1 MGNGTVAKMVGA
13 HDVGVVGGG
22 KGMPLTGWSTVGG
35 DLRIPHF
42 VGMHALQALPLLAML
57 LVVLCRWLPVLRP
70 APRRARLIVIAGVGY
85 AGLVALVT
93 WQAERGQS
101 LIRPD

>member
-1 MGNGTVAKMVGA
+1 M
-13 HDVGVVGGG
+13 
-22 KGMPLTGWSTVGG
+22 
-35 DLRIPHF
+35 
-42 VGMHALQALPLLAML
+42 
-57 LVVLCRWLPVLRP
+57 LRP